1 MLEMI
6 KEIKLKINEESKLT
20 FLECRLEYEKTF
32 LLTFLR
38 TKSQKIKD
46 TLEEVKTALENTKYF
61 KELTI
66 CEVTESIKATLISEQ
81 RESKDITFF
90 IIIKELHNLVLIK
103 EKIKYE
109 SDSLIIENSYSINQN
124 KPVYSEGNQTTN
136 QQLEKTKIIS
146 ISWNCFEYVFLDFSK
161 ESNFSAVET
170 KEKTKIISI
179 LTILLERIKNFN
191 DDSGEIIFVN
201 KDTKET
207 FNEKRTIVINSL
219 NDAIKKVENEKPF
232 ADEIKNS
239 CSQKRHKLFM
249 RKSVINNN

>member
-6 KEIKLKINEESKLT
+6 EEIKLKINEESKLT
-20 FLECRLEYEKTF
+20 FLECRLKGEKTF
-32 LLTFLR
+32 LLTFSR
-38 TKSQKIKD
+38 TKSQKIKDTLEEVKKD

-66 CEVTESIKATLISEQ
+66 CEGTKSIKATLISEQ
-81 RESKDITFF
+81 CESKDITFL

-109 SDSLIIENSYSINQN
+109 FDSPIIENNSYQN
-124 KPVYSEGNQTTN
+124 KLVYSEGNQTTN

-179 LTILLERIKNFN
+179 LPILLECIKNFN

-207 FNEKRTIVINSL
+207 FYEKRTIVINSL
-219 NDAIKKVENEKPF
+219 NDAIKKVN
-232 ADEIKNS
+232 EIKNS
-239 CSQKRHKLFM
+239 RSQKR
-249 RKSVINNN
+249 R